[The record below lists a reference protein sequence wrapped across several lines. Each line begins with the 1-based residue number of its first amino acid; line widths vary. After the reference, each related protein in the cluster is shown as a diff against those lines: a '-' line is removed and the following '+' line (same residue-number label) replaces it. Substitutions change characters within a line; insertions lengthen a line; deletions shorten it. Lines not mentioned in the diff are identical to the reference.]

1 MGEEVRGRS
10 GTHMMAMV
18 MRPRLSA
25 FFLPAMATIK
35 AFEQRA
41 RLRVFGL
48 LFRSHVGRG
57 WLGFRGEE
65 DLPSAEPSL
74 LGN

>member
-1 MGEEVRGRS
+1 
-10 GTHMMAMV
+10 MMAMV

-41 RLRVFGL
+41 RLRVWAALPF
-48 LFRSHVGRG
+48 SCRG
-57 WLGFRGEE
+57 WLGFREEE